1 MKTKNEYIESLATEL
16 KEWSAKIDLLVAN
29 SESAT
34 AEIKLKYIQEL
45 NTLRTKELAAIDK
58 MKELEDASGDA
69 WETVKE
75 TADKIWD
82 DLRVGV
88 AGAVSKFN

>member
-1 MKTKNEYIESLATEL
+1 M
-16 KEWSAKIDLLVAN
+16 
-29 SESAT
+29 
-34 AEIKLKYIQEL
+34 
-45 NTLRTKELAAIDK
+45 LRTKELAAIEK
-58 MKELEDASGDA
+58 IKELEEAGGDA

-88 AGAVSKFN
+88 AGAASKFK